1 MATELTNILSYATQL
16 GYDLPSQDKSDND
29 FHSRFDC
36 EDETTKWTS
45 LLIRI
50 CEIRAKI
57 INIANE
63 IEFWQN
69 YLETFDLVSKE
80 RLEQRM
86 AHLQQL
92 TEHLQQ
98 ILNGKET
105 LASFVQQ
112 PYPGQH
118 LIVEGPHQRD
128 FCRLFKQMAEDIRFL
143 PNLLTSVQWAAKF
156 WLSHNETEHWTNEL
170 NSQLTVCHVY
180 YDTLYALR
188 QTTQRLQSHI
198 DNTSQHTKL
207 PTINK

>member
-118 LIVEGPHQRD
+118 LIVEGPHQRFDSAFEVFVLLPRLRLPPCVFLFDRD

-156 WLSHNETEHWTNEL
+156 WLSHNETVRTPQDE
-170 NSQLTVCHVY
+170 
-180 YDTLYALR
+180 
-188 QTTQRLQSHI
+188 
-198 DNTSQHTKL
+198 
-207 PTINK
+207 